1 MVEISIDIKNK
12 IQKYIEKLKNAN
24 FDIQEVYLF
33 GSYSNGT
40 ENELSDIDLAIV
52 SSDFKGNRLL
62 DREKLLGFNKDIDY
76 RLSVLP
82 IDFESKENSLFYKQE
97 VVEKG
102 IRIY

>member
-1 MVEISIDIKNK
+1 MVEISSDIKKN
-12 IQKYIEKLKNAN
+12 IQKFIEKLKNAN
-24 FDIQEVYLF
+24 FNIQEVYLF

-52 SSDFKGNRLL
+52 SSDFQGNRLL
-62 DREKLLGFNKDIDY
+62 DREKLLGYNKDIDY